1 MYVCS
6 EASHEVRIGR
16 DELKVRVDVGT
27 KPLCVRSF
35 ELRCSPKPW
44 FCSGGMPRC

>member
-1 MYVCS
+1 MYACS

-27 KPLCVRSF
+27 KPLRPF
-35 ELRCSPKPW
+35 LRVEVLAEALVL
-44 FCSGGMPRC
+44 